1 MEATKKDICDV
12 CHKKTTYFIHH
23 SERIVRCPV
32 ANDANATLVLTVSKK
47 KLAYIINK
55 TQTYLRAGT
64 KVTLTTIITCD
75 ICKTDVAMLRK
86 FKESVRRDLCRT
98 SSEFVQSPK

>member
-55 TQTYLRAGT
+55 TQTE
-64 KVTLTTIITCD
+64 
-75 ICKTDVAMLRK
+75 VAMLRK